1 VETAELDTRDGAGR
15 RGLGLGLAARL
26 AMLTAVLAIG
36 LVLAGNQIALTWS
49 QRLHMDEDRR
59 EATSIA
65 TTLASYLMSIAPTGD
80 LDSLA
85 GAFAAW
91 DRSDISGADAT
102 VYVLMGDDLAPLPQG
117 TESTPPPA
125 DALSISAFAERTM
138 QVAFRGG
145 ADAAWRLA
153 VPLGAGGTA
162 PYGVLSVT
170 VPTQRLAD
178 LAAERRRT
186 YLLAIVSAL
195 LVALSVAWLTA
206 RWVGRPLGELGRAMA
221 QAHGGPGPA
230 PEAPEIGPREFRLV
244 AHRYNDLL
252 RALTD
257 RERESAARG
266 ALLALEERAR
276 SYDRLA
282 VTAETA
288 AELAHEIGTP
298 LSTMRGHIQL
308 LRDDLAATGRAG
320 AGTIER
326 ISSLLG
332 QLDRVTAIVRAGL
345 ERGAWPQPSVTTVN
359 LADVAARLLRFLE
372 PSLDQAHVR
381 AELHTAGAGADRPV
395 CARGDPA
402 LLEQILLNLIKN
414 AIEALAPGG
423 RVRLTT
429 GAEHGMAFIV
439 VADDGPGLSPEV
451 QAYLFNPFTTTKG
464 PGGTGLGLVVSR
476 RLARSLGGE
485 LDYVPRERG
494 TAWRLTLPLAD
505 DAGRTT

>member
-1 VETAELDTRDGAGR
+1 MRDSRDGGAGR
-15 RGLGLGLAARL
+15 RRLGLGLAARL
-26 AMLTAVLAIG
+26 AILTALLTIG

-49 QRLHMDEDRR
+49 QRVHMDEDRR

-65 TTLASYLMSIAPTGD
+65 STLASYLMSIAPNGN

-85 GAFAAW
+85 EAFADW
-91 DRSDISGADAT
+91 NKSDISGADAT
-102 VYVLMGDDLAPLPQG
+102 VYVLAGDNLRPITLGEEA
-117 TESTPPPA
+117 TPPPP
-125 DALSISAFAERTM
+125 DALSVAAFAERAM

-145 ADAAWRLA
+145 SNAAWRIA
-153 VPLGAGGTA
+153 VPLGAKP

-178 LAAERRRT
+178 LAAERERT
-186 YLLAIVSAL
+186 YLLAVVSAL
-195 LVALSVAWLTA
+195 LVALGVAWLTA
-206 RWVGRPLGELGRAMA
+206 RWVGRPLGELGRAMT

-244 AHRYNDLL
+244 AQRYTNLL
-252 RALTD
+252 LALTD
-257 RERESAARG
+257 RERESAARA

-282 VTAETA
+282 VTTETA

-308 LRDDLAATGRAG
+308 LRNDLATTGRASSG
-320 AGTIER
+320 AIER
-326 ISSLLG
+326 ISSLLA

-345 ERGAWPQPSVTTVN
+345 ERGAWPQPSVTTVD

-372 PSLDQAHVR
+372 PSLDQARVR
-381 AELHTAGAGADRPV
+381 AELHADGAAPDHPV
-395 CARGDPA
+395 LARGDPA

-414 AIEALAPGG
+414 AIEALPPGG
-423 RVRLTT
+423 SVRLTT
-429 GAEHGMAFIV
+429 GAERGMAFIV
-439 VADDGPGLSPEV
+439 VADDGPGLSAET

-464 PGGTGLGLVVSR
+464 PAGTGLGLVVSR

-485 LDYVPRERG
+485 LAYVPGERG
-494 TAWRLTLPLAD
+494 TVWRLTLPLAGD
-505 DAGRTT
+505 PGRTT

>member
-1 VETAELDTRDGAGR
+1 MQAAERGVEQESAGR
-15 RGLGLGLAARL
+15 RGLVLGLAARL
-26 AMLTAVLAIG
+26 AILTALLAVG

-49 QRLHMDEDRR
+49 QRLHIDEDRR
-59 EATSIA
+59 DATSIA
-65 TTLASYLMSIAPTGD
+65 TTLASYLMSIAPTGNI
-80 LDSLA
+80 DSLA
-85 GAFAAW
+85 TAFADW
-91 DRSDISGADAT
+91 EKTDISGADAT
-102 VYVLMGDDLAPLPQG
+102 VYVLLGDNLAPITLSDEA
-117 TESTPPPA
+117 TRPPP
-125 DALSISAFAERTM
+125 DALSVAAFAEHAM

-145 ADAAWRLA
+145 PDAAWRLA
-153 VPLGAGGTA
+153 VPLGGRS

-178 LAAERRRT
+178 LAAERHRT
-186 YLLAIVSAL
+186 YLLAVISAL
-195 LVALSVAWLTA
+195 LVALSAAWLTA
-206 RWVGRPLGELGRAMA
+206 RWVGQPLGELSRAMA
-221 QAHGGPGPA
+221 QAHGGAGPA

-244 AHRYNDLL
+244 ARRYNDLL

-257 RERESAARG
+257 RERESEARG

-298 LSTMRGHIQL
+298 LSTLRGHIQL
-308 LRDDLAATGRAG
+308 LRNDLAVTGPAG
-320 AGTIER
+320 AAAIER
-326 ISSLLG
+326 ITSLLA

-345 ERGAWPQPSVTTVN
+345 ERGAWPQPTTTTIN

-372 PSLDQAHVR
+372 PSLDQARVR
-381 AELHTAGAGADRPV
+381 AELQADGAGRPV
-395 CARGDPA
+395 LARADPA

-414 AIEALAPGG
+414 AIEALPPGG

-429 GAEHGMAFIV
+429 GTEDGAAFIV

-451 QAYLFNPFTTTKG
+451 QTYLFNPFTTTKG
-464 PGGTGLGLVVSR
+464 AGGTGLGLVVSR
-476 RLARSLGGE
+476 RLARLQGGE
-485 LDYVPRERG
+485 LAYVPGARG

-505 DAGRTT
+505 DPGRTT